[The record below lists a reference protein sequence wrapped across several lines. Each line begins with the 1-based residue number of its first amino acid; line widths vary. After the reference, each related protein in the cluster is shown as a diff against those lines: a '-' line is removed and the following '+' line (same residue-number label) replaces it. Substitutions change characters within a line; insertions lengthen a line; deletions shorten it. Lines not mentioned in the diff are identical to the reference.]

1 MEVDITEKA
10 KNFIRFGLIGLIALA
25 ALAGGGLY
33 FYQHSQRS
41 FTISDA
47 SVVGNEAVITAKGEG
62 KITEVLVQDGDYVE
76 EGAVIARVESK
87 ITDQDIAQLEQNVQL
102 AQQSFAQ
109 LQKGTTV
116 AQPQVPAAAATVDSG
131 AQRRAAD
138 ALARMQ
144 RMNELF
150 NMGAISAAKRDEAAA
165 AYAAAKAAASSAPA
179 AAPAPAQTTVIPTSP
194 EVLKQAELQVKQAEA
209 ALANAKSDQ
218 QVKEIVA
225 TATGVVSLAD
235 GIAADSELK
244 TDQEV
249 ARIQASNDA
258 WLEAKLTENQ
268 AANVRLGEFVNYELD
283 GHKLQGTVQDIVVPE
298 ADEAD
303 SDQAN
308 SLTTVKISLPAEPEF
323 VIKSGMPGK
332 ITFPLGN

>member
-10 KNFIRFGLIGLIALA
+10 KNFIRFGLLGLIALA

-33 FYQHSQRS
+33 LYQHNQRG
-41 FTISDA
+41 FTVSDA
-47 SVVGNEAVITAKGEG
+47 VVVGNESVISAKGDG

-87 ITDQDIAQLEQNVQL
+87 ITPEDIAQLEQNVQL
-102 AQQSFAQ
+102 AQQSYAQ

-116 AQPQVPAAAATVDSG
+116 AQPSAPVVDSG
-131 AQRRAAD
+131 AQQRASNAY
-138 ALARMQ
+138 ARMQ

-150 NMGAISAAKRDEAAA
+150 SMGAISAAKRDEAAA
-165 AYAAAKAAASSAPA
+165 AYAAAQAAANSAPSVST
-179 AAPAPAQTTVIPTSP
+179 QTTVIPTSP

-225 TATGVVSLAD
+225 TASGVVRLAD
-235 GIAADSELK
+235 GLAADSELK
-244 TDQEV
+244 NNQEI

-258 WLEAKLTENQ
+258 WLEAKLTETQ
-268 AANVRLGEFVNYELD
+268 AAKVRLGEFVNYEID
-283 GHKLQGTVQDIVVPE
+283 GHKLQGTVKDINTPE
-298 ADEAD
+298 ADASE
-303 SDQAN
+303 SDQSN
-308 SLTTVKISLPAEPEF
+308 VDKSKSLTIVKISLPADPSF
-323 VIKSGMPGK
+323 TIKSGMNGK
-332 ITFPLGN
+332 IEFKE

>member
-1 MEVDITEKA
+1 MEVDVTEKA
-10 KNFIRFGLIGLIALA
+10 KNFIRFGLLGLIALA

-41 FTISDA
+41 FTVSDA
-47 SVVGNEAVITAKGEG
+47 LVVGNESVITAKGEG

-87 ITDQDIAQLEQNVQL
+87 ITPEDIAQLEQNVQL
-102 AQQSFAQ
+102 AQQSYAQ
-109 LQKGTTV
+109 LQQGTTV
-116 AQPQVPAAAATVDSG
+116 AQPQAPAAVAVDSG
-131 AQRRAAD
+131 AQRRVAD
-138 ALARMQ
+138 AYARMQ

-258 WLEAKLTENQ
+258 WLEAKLTEGQ
-268 AANVRLGEFVNYELD
+268 TAKVRLGEFVNYEID
-283 GHKLQGTVQDIVVPE
+283 GHKLQGTVQEIAEP
-298 ADEAD
+298 ASDE
-303 SDQAN
+303 SDPDQSN
-308 SLTTVKISLPAEPEF
+308 SLTTVKISLPADPSF
-323 VIKSGMPGK
+323 VIKSGMQGK
-332 ITFPLGN
+332 ITFPLSE

>member
-1 MEVDITEKA
+1 MEVDVTEKA
-10 KNFIRFGLIGLIALA
+10 KNFIRFGLLGLIALA

-33 FYQHSQRS
+33 LYQHSQRS
-41 FTISDA
+41 FTVSDA
-47 SVVGNEAVITAKGEG
+47 LVVGNESVITAKSEG

-87 ITDQDIAQLEQNVQL
+87 ITPEDIAQLEQNVQL

-116 AQPQVPAAAATVDSG
+116 AQPQVPAAVSVDSG
-131 AQRRAAD
+131 AQRRVAD
-138 ALARMQ
+138 AYARMQ

-258 WLEAKLTENQ
+258 WLEAKLTEGQ
-268 AANVRLGEFVNYELD
+268 TAKVRLGEFVNYEID
-283 GHKLQGTVQDIVVPE
+283 GHKLQGTVQEIATPE
-298 ADEAD
+298 FDESD
-303 SDQAN
+303 SDQSN
-308 SLTTVKISLPAEPEF
+308 SLTTVKISLPADPSF
-323 VIKSGMPGK
+323 VIKSGMQGK
-332 ITFPLGN
+332 ITFPLSD

>member
-1 MEVDITEKA
+1 MEVDVTEKA
-10 KNFIRFGLIGLIALA
+10 KNFIRFGLLGLIALA

-41 FTISDA
+41 FTVSDA
-47 SVVGNEAVITAKGEG
+47 LVVGNESVITAKGEG

-87 ITDQDIAQLEQNVQL
+87 ITPEDIAQLEQNVQL
-102 AQQSFAQ
+102 AQQSYAQ

-116 AQPQVPAAAATVDSG
+116 AQPQAPAAVAVDSG
-131 AQRRAAD
+131 AQRRVAD
-138 ALARMQ
+138 AYARMQ

-258 WLEAKLTENQ
+258 WLEAKLTEGQ
-268 AANVRLGEFVNYELD
+268 TAKVRLGEFVNYEID
-283 GHKLQGTVQDIVVPE
+283 GHKLQGTVQEIAEP
-298 ADEAD
+298 ASDE
-303 SDQAN
+303 SDPDQSN
-308 SLTTVKISLPAEPEF
+308 SLTTVKISLPADPSF
-323 VIKSGMPGK
+323 VIKSGMQGK
-332 ITFPLGN
+332 ITFPLSE